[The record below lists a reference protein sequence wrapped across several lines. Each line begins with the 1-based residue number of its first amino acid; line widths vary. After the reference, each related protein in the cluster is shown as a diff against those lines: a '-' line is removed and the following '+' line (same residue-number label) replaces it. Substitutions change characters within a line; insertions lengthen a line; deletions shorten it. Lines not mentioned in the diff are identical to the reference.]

1 MISQKLE
8 ATNFETR
15 RNGVP
20 IPSMTFS
27 TNPVKWSC
35 LFFNEETMQ
44 LRWAELHTSDA
55 QLKRMAYG
63 GFSADGSLTS
73 RTQENV

>member
-1 MISQKLE
+1 MPTMISQKLE

-27 TNPVKWSC
+27 TNPVKWSS
-35 LFFNEETMQ
+35 LFFNEEAMQ

-63 GFSADGSLTS
+63 GFKVLMAA
-73 RTQENV
+73 

>member
-1 MISQKLE
+1 
-8 ATNFETR
+8 
-15 RNGVP
+15 
-20 IPSMTFS
+20 MTFS

-35 LFFNEETMQ
+35 LFFNEEAMQ

-63 GFSADGSLTS
+63 GFKVLMAA
-73 RTQENV
+73 